1 MSQNLKIKHQN
12 WITMTKFLI
21 KNQKQNNNNNA
32 PRSPLSAVTY
42 LKVSPKR
49 VHRKRNY

>member
-12 WITMTKFLI
+12 LITMTRFLI
-21 KNQKQNNNNNA
+21 KNQKQNNNNA
-32 PRSPLSAVTY
+32 PRNQLSVVTY